1 MRNIF
6 LILCVLSVSSHCI
19 AKGVNDIPYPDSTI
33 TVKYYSIELRT
44 DFITQQIQ
52 CKADL
57 IIEPSSAPSQTFFL
71 NLSSSMD
78 IDSLNIDGSNA
89 VYSHNSDRIYISSSI
104 LQNKYSVHIYY
115 HGKPVPTG
123 NGSFEFSVHNGIPV
137 VWSLSEPYGSQ
148 DWFPCKNSISD
159 KADSSLLK
167 ITCPEGNVAVSNGV
181 LVSAESNNDGTISYI
196 WKNSYPISVYLIS
209 VAITNYRTLL
219 QYYRYSDVD
228 SMPVNH
234 FIYPE
239 DFEDVKNNI
248 EKTPYYI
255 SVFSEMFS
263 QYPFIKEKYGH
274 AEINFNGG
282 MEHQTI
288 TSLGNFSESVIAHE
302 LSHQWFGD
310 KVTCRSWQHIWLNEG
325 FASYCEALMSQA
337 EYGDSAYSI
346 IMNGKMMSAKKA
358 KGSVYVRDVSNISEI
373 FNSYRSYAK
382 GAVILHM
389 LRGIIGDTAF
399 FRSMRNYLNDT
410 ALAYKTATTEDFCR
424 VCEST
429 SGMELKYFFNEWIYG
444 ENYPVYKISYD
455 FNGTSEGYYNVTL
468 NLTQESNSNPT
479 FFIMPVK
486 IKIKN
491 NIKDTLFTVMN
502 YQQEQTYLFTIKGI
516 PSGIELDPD
525 NLILKEKKGDEPRT
539 PVRYYLGQNYPNP
552 FNPITTIEY
561 EIMRIGFV
569 RVVVYDIL
577 GREIKVIVNQRQSPG
592 IYKTNFSGV
601 NLSSGIYFC
610 MLFVDDNLIDKK
622 KMVLVK

>member
-6 LILCVLSVSSHCI
+6 LILCFLFIASHCI
-19 AKGVNDIPYPDSTI
+19 AKGVNDIPYPDSSI
-33 TVKYYSIELRT
+33 TVKYYSIELKT

-52 CKADL
+52 CNADL
-57 IIEPSSAPSQTFFL
+57 IVEPLSVPAQTFFL
-71 NLSSSMD
+71 NLSSSMN
-78 IDSLNIDGSNA
+78 IDSLKIDGSYA
-89 VYSHNSDRIYISSSI
+89 TYSHNSDRIYISSSI

-123 NGSFEFSVHNGIPV
+123 NGSFEFSVHNGTPV

-167 ITCPEGNVAVSNGV
+167 ITCPEGNVAVSNGI
-181 LVSAESNNDGTISYI
+181 LESAASNNDGTISYI

-228 SMPVNH
+228 SMLVSH
-234 FIYPE
+234 YIYPE
-239 DFEDVKNNI
+239 DFDDVKDNI

-337 EYGDSAYSI
+337 EYGDSAYSVV
-346 IMNGKMMSAKKA
+346 MNGKMMSAKKA

-382 GAVILHM
+382 GAAILHM

-444 ENYPVYKISYD
+444 ENYPVYNISYD
-455 FNGTSEGYYNVTL
+455 FGEAGNGYYNVTL
-468 NLTQESNSNPT
+468 NLAQESNSNPA
-479 FFIMPVK
+479 FFTMPVK

-502 YQQEQTYLFTIKGI
+502 YQQEQTYLFTIKGV

-525 NLILKEKKGDEPRT
+525 NLIFKEKKGDEPRT
-539 PVRYYLGQNYPNP
+539 PVRYYLNQNYPNP
-552 FNPITTIEY
+552 FNPNTTIEY

-569 RVVVYDIL
+569 KLVVYDIP
-577 GREIKVIVNQRQSPG
+577 GREIEVIVNQKQSPG

-610 MLFVDDNLIDKK
+610 ILFVDDNMIDKK